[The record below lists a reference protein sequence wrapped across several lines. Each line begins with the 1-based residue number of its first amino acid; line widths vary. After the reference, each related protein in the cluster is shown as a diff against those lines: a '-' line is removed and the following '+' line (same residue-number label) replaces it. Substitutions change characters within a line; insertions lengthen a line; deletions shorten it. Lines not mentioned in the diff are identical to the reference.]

1 MTAAPHRPRTAV
13 APPAG
18 APAPRPLRRSQAWGL
33 IVLGV
38 ALLLGLTAWGQ
49 LAGTDRALVGSEVE
63 HDGGRLVVTG
73 AWTIQDPMMLM
84 HPDDADRF
92 ATLGMQMSSA
102 MISDAV
108 PEGSKRVAVEM
119 VVSAGE
125 EVAQFPA
132 RDVTLTIDGQEHSP
146 YLALLGDESLTPGAR
161 INGVVVF
168 EVPGEAG
175 AAQFRLGPGTEP
187 VHVDVSG
194 GPGGGGGADHETDH

>member
-1 MTAAPHRPRTAV
+1 MTTAPDRLRTATDTE
-13 APPAG
+13 

-33 IVLGV
+33 VLLGV
-38 ALLLGLTAWGQ
+38 VLLLGLTVWGQ
-49 LAGTDRALVGSEVE
+49 VAADGRALVGSEVE

-92 ATLGMQMSSA
+92 ERLGMQMGSA

-125 EVAQFPA
+125 EGTEFPA
-132 RDVTLTIDGQEHSP
+132 SDVTLTVDGQEHSP
-146 YLALLGDESLTPGAR
+146 YLALLGDESLTPGAM

-168 EVPGEAG
+168 EVPGG
-175 AAQFRLGPGTEP
+175 TGPAQFRLGPGTEP

-194 GPGGGGGADHETDH
+194 GPGGGGEPHETDH

>member
-1 MTAAPHRPRTAV
+1 MTTAPAEV
-13 APPAG
+13 DE

-33 IVLGV
+33 V
-38 ALLLGLTAWGQ
+38 ALGAVLLLALTVWGR
-49 LAGTDRALVGSEVE
+49 LAEDGRALVGSEVE
-63 HDGGRLVVTG
+63 HDGGQVVVTG

-84 HPDDADRF
+84 HPEDADRF
-92 ATLGMQMSSA
+92 AALGMQMSSS

-119 VVSAGE
+119 VLSGGE
-125 EVAQFPA
+125 EGTQFPA
-132 RDVTLTIDGQEHSP
+132 RDVTLTVDGQEHPP

-168 EVPGEAG
+168 QVPSGAA
-175 AAQFRLGPGTEP
+175 AAQFRLGPDTQP

-194 GPGGGGGADHETDH
+194 GPGGGGGGGGHGTEH